1 MKSNYFFKK
10 SRQIYRL
17 FTINNCVEHVWN
29 DMLRFF
35 KTNGFRFGQY
45 ENEKVVDIHFE
56 TKLSGSLMFKCNI
69 TDDKLIFRGLILSAF
84 DIDRTSDVL
93 VLAAHFNAILKHGRV
108 SASTE
113 GNFVEFIY
121 EGNLLT
127 YLISPDKIEHDF
139 EVHFNITTDCIWAF
153 KSMIQSGD
161 NPVFVISQLLEQKE
175 NVSKI
180 DNN

>member
-1 MKSNYFFKK
+1 M
-10 SRQIYRL
+10 
-17 FTINNCVEHVWN
+17 
-29 DMLRFF
+29 
-35 KTNGFRFGQY
+35 
-45 ENEKVVDIHFE
+45 DIHFE

-69 TDDKLIFRGLILSAF
+69 TDDKLIFRGLILSVF

-113 GNFVEFIY
+113 GNFCRIHLRRKFV
-121 EGNLLT
+121 NLFDF
-127 YLISPDKIEHDF
+127 PDKIEHDF

-161 NPVFVISQLLEQKE
+161 NPVFVISQLLEQKRM
-175 NVSKI
+175 
-180 DNN
+180 